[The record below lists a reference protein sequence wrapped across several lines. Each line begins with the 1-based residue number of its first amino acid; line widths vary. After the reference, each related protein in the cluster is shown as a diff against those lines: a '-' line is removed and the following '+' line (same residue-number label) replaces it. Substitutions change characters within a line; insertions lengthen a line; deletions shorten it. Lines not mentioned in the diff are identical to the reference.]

1 MKSKSEPKAAAKDR
15 ALVITFVACCI
26 VGIIGS
32 MIYHDQPIISLL
44 FRPGIIVALCLIWGF
59 YLGVTYKG

>member
-1 MKSKSEPKAAAKDR
+1 MKSKSNSKIASNDKAM
-15 ALVITFVACCI
+15 VITVVACCI
-26 VGIIGS
+26 VGFIGS
-32 MIYHDQPIISLL
+32 MIYHNEPVISLL